1 MQVFGIDIAL
11 HKTAALST
19 CPLLHNGARKV
30 TTVCDKSLTMATP
43 KRLVHRKLLDSTLQ
57 QCRAPPCRNSFARV
71 RSYATEP
78 KKEEEERD
86 SFKGQL
92 YQSTFDRLQREREEQ
107 AKFTQQREAQKAARG
122 AGGSLISPLGKWT
135 KMLLD

>member
-1 MQVFGIDIAL
+1 M
-11 HKTAALST
+11 AA
-19 CPLLHNGARKV
+19 
-30 TTVCDKSLTMATP
+30 P
-43 KRLVHRKLLDSTLQ
+43 KRLAHRKLLDSTLRL
-57 QCRAPPCRNSFARV
+57 CRASRCRNSFAGV
-71 RSYATEP
+71 RLYATEQ

-122 AGGSLISPLGKWT
+122 GGGSLILPLGG
-135 KMLLD
+135 